1 MLCTAWGNLNGWW
14 VTPWPCWGRCCPY
27 YGDYINIKE
36 IVQLWHYCIMWLKY
50 QIWDEYHHSLLEQHP
65 VGELAELLRRHRL
78 LALPRWPL
86 VHFWTVGSQ
95 IAPPS
100 ALVRFALLLPLLQ
113 PHYFFGSL
121 VFDSVMDHGV
131 VDDFFH
137 RGDESCCGNWFQ
149 LVLWSVMRW

>member
-1 MLCTAWGNLNGWW
+1 MGDGLLLDLVEVDVVHIMAI
-14 VTPWPCWGRCCPY
+14 
-27 YGDYINIKE
+27 DYINIKE
-36 IVQLWHYCIMWLKY
+36 IIQLWHYCIMWLKY

-113 PHYFFGSL
+113 PHQPLISAAPIVVVTDFSWYCGALWDDRDMFKECLRLLSYLGSA
-121 VFDSVMDHGV
+121 
-131 VDDFFH
+131 
-137 RGDESCCGNWFQ
+137 
-149 LVLWSVMRW
+149 